1 MNQCIQNRIKAIIFD
16 MDGVIIDSEKIWK
29 RAEREVF
36 SSVGVKLSDDLCK
49 ITESMTT
56 VEVTKFWFDKH
67 PWENVTLKQIENK
80 VINRVAHLI
89 KEEGKAISGIEKF
102 LKRLKSKGYKI
113 GLATNSPAILIPAV
127 LKKLKLDKYFD
138 VTSSAEYELEGKPNP
153 SVYLT
158 VAGKLNSKP
167 EDCFAIEDSFSGILA
182 AKKAG
187 MKTII
192 FLNDNPENVEHEIA
206 DYIINNYDEFDISL
220 LN

>member
-1 MNQCIQNRIKAIIFD
+1 